1 MFACPDCRSLK
12 PAAGP
17 GPCSAQVSPC
27 RHPPSF
33 SPGLWTGRFVPKEH
47 RRLWYRV
54 RPLGPA
60 AERVRNPPPVVLPS
74 AGMTFAVRRVCRH
87 SLPYSRIPFESR
99 SEPTAIGKVPRQR
112 GERLMAYRIVNANH
126 PDPMLKRK
134 PRRARI
140 IWHSARQRRAA
151 RSLAAIATPPNAT
164 LLQNFSIYLP
174 GLALPFALFPP
185 LPPFVPF
192 PPLPPFALFPPLPP
206 FPTFEPPPDA
216 AMAAEVRLVE
226 SNMVT
231 AGGVIAAK
239 RPQAFETSRLSS
251 SAGEFTFRCSSNAHP
266 PVGCASSTEI
276 SNDLGYNSIYGS
288 DR

>member
-1 MFACPDCRSLK
+1 
-12 PAAGP
+12 
-17 GPCSAQVSPC
+17 
-27 RHPPSF
+27 
-33 SPGLWTGRFVPKEH
+33 
-47 RRLWYRV
+47 
-54 RPLGPA
+54 
-60 AERVRNPPPVVLPS
+60 
-74 AGMTFAVRRVCRH
+74 
-87 SLPYSRIPFESR
+87 
-99 SEPTAIGKVPRQR
+99 
-112 GERLMAYRIVNANH
+112 MAYRIVNANH

-251 SAGEFTFRCSSNAHP
+251 SRVNLLSDALPMLILQLDALVLQKFLMILDIILYTGQIANTSTTSAP
-266 PVGCASSTEI
+266 AASSQSYSEA
-276 SNDLGYNSIYGS
+276 LL
-288 DR
+288 